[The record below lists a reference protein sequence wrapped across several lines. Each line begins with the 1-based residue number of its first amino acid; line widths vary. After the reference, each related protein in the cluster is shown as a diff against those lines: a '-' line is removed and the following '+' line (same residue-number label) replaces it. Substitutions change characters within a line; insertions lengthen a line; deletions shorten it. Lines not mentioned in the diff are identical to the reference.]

1 MSGKLPISGLLLHLW
16 FWWFSIDLLKY
27 QEVWPQLHPP
37 VHLDF
42 HHIFLAVAIVP
53 LWPYAY
59 VYILTWLF
67 YMYVYILIWL
77 LYIYIHM
84 HEYTIYDIIW
94 ILYRNTLY
102 IYIYMH
108 AYHTIYRDY
117 LYTGSTFSPIS
128 HPASL
133 HLTCLGS
140 AAVTAESFRVK
151 LQASSM
157 GLVSKPRE

>member
-1 MSGKLPISGLLLHLW
+1 MN
-16 FWWFSIDLLKY
+16 
-27 QEVWPQLHPP
+27 
-37 VHLDF
+37 
-42 HHIFLAVAIVP
+42 
-53 LWPYAY
+53 
-59 VYILTWLF
+59 
-67 YMYVYILIWL
+67 
-77 LYIYIHM
+77 
-84 HEYTIYDIIW
+84 
-94 ILYRNTLY
+94 ILYMILYEYYIGIRY

-108 AYHTIYRDY
+108 AYHTIYRVYRDY